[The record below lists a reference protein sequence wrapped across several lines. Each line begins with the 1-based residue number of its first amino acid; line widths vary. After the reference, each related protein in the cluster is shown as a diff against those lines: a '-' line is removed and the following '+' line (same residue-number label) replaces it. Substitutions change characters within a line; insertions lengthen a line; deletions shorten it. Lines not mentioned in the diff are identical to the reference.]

1 MDKEYDRIFIQAL
14 EIELIPAMGCTEPI
28 ALAYA
33 GAKAAQVLEGEVRR
47 ITVQASGNMIKNVRS
62 VTIPHSHGMTGIEAA
77 VSLGCAVCDP
87 SLGME
92 VLSKAGDAEI
102 AKAEIL
108 AKNTVVKFLDSPHP
122 LHFIIELYGDTDTVM
137 LEVRDSHTNIVNIT
151 KNGEVIFFR
160 DDSALENEEE
170 SGFFTLSN
178 IREFADTVDLD
189 LVRPLIQRQIE
200 CNMAIAEEGM
210 SGAWGLGIGQT
221 IRRLTQGSDFGLARA
236 YAAAGSEARM
246 AGCELPVIICSGS
259 GNQGITCSVPVIV
272 MAGQRG
278 ISEEKLY
285 RSLVFSSL
293 LTIYQK
299 SFIGKLSAF
308 CGAVSASIA
317 AGAAITYMLGGTD
330 QQISDTIT
338 NAMADIPGIICDGA
352 KISCAFKISTGL
364 ESVFLGQ
371 DLAMHGKA
379 YNEYNG
385 ILKDCAD
392 RTISAV
398 GSIGKE
404 GMRETDKVIIQR
416 MLEN

>member
-1 MDKEYDRIFIQAL
+1 MNKEYDRIFIQAL

-62 VTIPHSHGMTGIEAA
+62 VTI
-77 VSLGCAVCDP
+77 
-87 SLGME
+87 
-92 VLSKAGDAEI
+92 LSKAGDAEI

-189 LVRPLIQRQIE
+189 LVCPLIQRQIE

-317 AGAAITYMLGGTD
+317 AGAAIT
-330 QQISDTIT
+330 

>member
-1 MDKEYDRIFIQAL
+1 MGREYDNIFIQAL

-33 GAKAAQVLEGEVRR
+33 AAKAAQVLDGEVRR
-47 ITVQASGNMIKNVRS
+47 IAVHASGNMIKNVRS

-77 VSLGCAVCDP
+77 VSLGCAVRDP

-92 VLSKAGDAEI
+92 VLTKAGEEEI
-102 AKAEIL
+102 AAAKQL
-108 AKNTVVKFLDSPHP
+108 AKNTEVKFLDSPHP
-122 LHFIIELYGDTDTVM
+122 LHFIIELYADKDKVS

-151 KNGEVIFFR
+151 KNGETVFFR
-160 DDSALENEEE
+160 DESETAGEEE
-170 SGFFTLSN
+170 SNCFTLSN

-189 LVRPLIQRQIE
+189 LVRPLISRQIDY
-200 CNMAIAEEGM
+200 NMAIAEEGM
-210 SGAWGLGIGQT
+210 SGAWGLGIGRT
-221 IRRLTQGSDFGLARA
+221 IRRLTKGSDFGLARA

-259 GNQGITCSVPVIV
+259 GNQGITCSVPVII
-272 MAGQRG
+272 MAKERG
-278 ISEEKLY
+278 IDEEHMY

-293 LTIYQK
+293 MTIYQK

-330 QQISDTIT
+330 RQISDTIT

-379 YNEYNG
+379 YNENNG

-398 GSIGKE
+398 GSIGRE
-404 GMRETDKVIIQR
+404 GMRETDKVIIQK